1 VPAPDVAV
9 SRVAVP
15 LAAVAGVPLLVVVT
29 LAERSGAGTSH
40 AAVTVSGGA
49 TPVTSRV
56 VRVYPR
62 RSIRV
67 GVVVTPRAGGRLVLT
82 ARAVAARDADR
93 SNDAAVVGVRVLD
106 AAVAPSR
113 PLVEGFAGFGAQ
125 FNHHVY
131 AGLSRDAGVSD
142 DNVSD
147 MEEKV
152 TALRP
157 QLVRLFFTRTA
168 FADRDRMQSFVRTA
182 QLAQRTGATINVT
195 WQTSHGSNLE
205 VELPLFAD
213 VLASL
218 VLDAGVSNLRWV
230 TLQNEVNRTSITME
244 TYDRMY
250 RIVASRIAERGLG
263 HHVRLMGG
271 DLVEQRS
278 PLGQTQGDWLR
289 FLAAR
294 MSDVVHAYSI
304 HVYWNHW
311 SPGKIE
317 RRLREV
323 RALYDTLP
331 PETRKPLYVT
341 EFGARGHRVAGDG
354 GPGTWDDGSPL
365 EANAISAF
373 QHAWLKVLASKL
385 GYAGAIKWDAFFG
398 RYDARPQ
405 SYHLIGPPQEGW
417 PLRPG
422 YHLTRLLTGTTRAGW
437 RTVAVDGASGTR
449 LIAAFAGGLGELT
462 VVGLDTTG
470 AKLNAASPA
479 LVPYSI
485 GGLPPRTTFR
495 LLLWN
500 GDGAG
505 ATLEAAP
512 VTADATGIA
521 VLSVPLHAVFAL
533 TTLQP

>member
-1 VPAPDVAV
+1 MPAPDVAV

-113 PLVEGFAGFGAQ
+113 PLVEGFAGFGGQ

-205 VELPLFAD
+205 AELPLFAD